1 MAGFWAQLAKSQHGF
16 NNGKLLRAQFT
27 DWLYTYKS
35 TSTDA
40 EGAAGK
46 LATKRATVPQDGLWT
61 PDATSK
67 VSA

>member
-1 MAGFWAQLAKSQHGF
+1 MGSTTAS
-16 NNGKLLRAQFT
+16 LLRAQLT
-27 DWLYTYKS
+27 DWLYSYKS

-46 LATKRATVPQDGLWT
+46 LATKRASVPQDGLWT

-67 VSA
+67 VSAY

>member
-1 MAGFWAQLAKSQHGF
+1 MGSTTASSFALS
-16 NNGKLLRAQFT
+16 LLQFT
-27 DWLYTYKS
+27 CWLYWYKRAN
-35 TSTDA
+35 TDA

-46 LATKRATVPQDGLWT
+46 LATKRASVPQDGLWT